1 MVIGPIDLPETALI
15 LGSAF
20 PERDEDAYR
29 REAGSA
35 KAAAEAATR
44 GQGEMTAAAG
54 YTEAEFLGLTGSALG
69 GQFGKRFDQFGGD
82 HTRYSNVEAWLK
94 WAAENIEVTKT
105 AMNHTVS
112 DYHASYD
119 NATRQAGDES
129 WPQVRLAETKKE
141 LVHTAQQAIVKLHA
155 GYHRRHEQAQQGIA
169 AGSAPPAA
177 PPTAWEDGTDD

>member
-1 MVIGPIDLPETALI
+1 MIVPIDMPETALI

-20 PERDEDAYR
+20 PVRDEDAYH
-29 REAGSA
+29 REARSA
-35 KAAAEAATR
+35 AAAAESATG
-44 GQGEMTAAAG
+44 GQREMSAAAG

-82 HTRYSNVEAWLK
+82 NTRYSNVAAWLT

-119 NATRQAGDES
+119 HATRQAADES
-129 WPQVRLAETKKE
+129 WPQVRLAEKKND
-141 LVHTAQQAIVKLHA
+141 LVHTAQQSIAKLKA
-155 GYHRRHEQAQQGIA
+155 GYELRHDQAQQGIG
-169 AGSAPPAA
+169 AGSAPPPVRPAA
-177 PPTAWEDGTDD
+177 WDSADD

>member
-1 MVIGPIDLPETALI
+1 MIDPIDMPETTLI

-20 PERDEDAYR
+20 PVRDEDAYR

-35 KAAAEAATR
+35 KAAAESATG
-44 GQGEMTAAAG
+44 GQRQMSAAAG
-54 YTEAEFLGLTGSALG
+54 YTEAEFLGLTGTALG
-69 GQFGKRFDQFGGD
+69 GQFGKRYDQFGDD
-82 HTRYSNVEAWLK
+82 HTRYSNVAAWLT

-112 DYHASYD
+112 DYHASYEH
-119 NATRQAGDES
+119 ATRQAGDES

-141 LVHTAQQAIVKLHA
+141 LVHSAQQSIATLKA
-155 GYHRRHEQAQQGIA
+155 GYERRHEQAQQGIA

-177 PPTAWEDGTDD
+177 RPDAWGNEADD